1 MSKFRQW
8 SYDSEGNRATII
20 NLSEMEAPANIENP
34 NPDYMLDKIIDKL
47 PDIGFGETN
56 RQTEEDQQ
64 NTISAVKI
72 AFTLLTA
79 KQRTVIYKKFY
90 QNKIN
95 AEIARE
101 MEICSEAVSRLLKR
115 AIKDLKFLLMQNK
128 KPLFDKKNKKSGR
141 RADIEELLF
150 FLKNSIHRS
159 CINKKNKSRIYE
171 LIDEIDG
178 IVVSRQRKSAKRLF

>member
-1 MSKFRQW
+1 MGKFRQW
-8 SYDSEGNRATII
+8 SYDSEGNRAVII
-20 NLSEMEAPANIENP
+20 NLSEIEAPHNIENP

-56 RQTEEDQQ
+56 RQTEEEQQ
-64 NTISAVKI
+64 KTVSAVKI

-79 KQRTVIYKKFY
+79 KQRAVIYKKFY

-95 AEIARE
+95 AQIARE
-101 MEICSEAVSRLLKR
+101 MGICSEAVSLLLKR
-115 AIKDLKFLLMQNK
+115 AIKDLKFLLMQDD
-128 KPLFDKKNKKSGR
+128 KPLLDGKTKKSGR

-150 FLKNSIHRS
+150 MLKNSIHRS
-159 CINKKNKSRIYE
+159 CINKKNKAHIYE